1 MTTLTF
7 KPKQV
12 TKKLLSP
19 LNERAYEVV
28 MSRFGLGDVSE
39 RKTLEAIGNNLG
51 VTRERIRQIESA
63 ALNAI
68 RKSDALKEEQE
79 SFTELKDIMR
89 SLGALVSEE
98 DFLSSVARDKKTQ
111 NHINLFLVLDD
122 DFKRYKEDD
131 HFKARWSVD
140 DEIAWQIHDGLK
152 KLYTTLGDDEIVPE
166 SEMIAKFLDQVK
178 DMSEQYKNEE
188 IARRWLSI
196 SQTIDKNPLGEWGRA
211 SSPNI
216 KTKGVKDYAFLVMR
230 QHGSPMHFR
239 EVAKAICDVFNKETN
254 SATCHNELIKD
265 DRFVIVGRGTYG
277 LSEWG
282 YKPGIVRDVIRD
294 ILKEMG
300 PLSKEE
306 VVDRMMKERFVKKN
320 TILVNLQNP
329 KYFKKTKEGLY
340 KAIK

>member
-28 MSRFGLGDVSE
+28 LSRFGLGDTAE

-51 VTRERIRQIESA
+51 VTRERIRQIENA
-63 ALNAI
+63 ALIAI
-68 RKSDALKEEQE
+68 RKSDVFRDEQE
-79 SFTELKDIMR
+79 SFMELKDIMR
-89 SLGALVSEE
+89 SFGSLVAEE
-98 DFLSSVARDKKTQ
+98 DFLSSISRDEKIQ
-111 NHINLFLVLDD
+111 NHIYLFLILDD
-122 DFKRYKEDD
+122 DFKRYTEDD
-131 HFKARWSVD
+131 LFKARWSVD
-140 DEIAWQIHDGLK
+140 DEIAWQIHDALK
-152 KLYTTLGDDEIVPE
+152 KLYETLSDDEIIPE
-166 SEMIAKFLDQVK
+166 SEMISKFLDQVR
-178 DMSEQYKNEE
+178 DVSEQYKNEE
-188 IARRWLSI
+188 IAKRWLSI

-216 KTKGVKDYAFLVMR
+216 RTKGVKDYAFLVMR

-239 EVAKAICDVFNKETN
+239 EVAKAIFDVFDRETN

-265 DRFVIVGRGTYG
+265 ARFVIVGRGTYG

-294 ILKEMG
+294 ILKETG

-306 VVDRMMKERFVKKN
+306 VIERMMKERFVKKN

-340 KAIK
+340 KTIN